1 MCDNKNQEQKTKVY
15 VSLLKNASNFSIN
28 MCYCCQNQVQ
38 LLAAQRPL
46 RSRVGGKESLLYFGC
61 QQLGEMMD
69 RHLPKCDPLP
79 PLIVGKSF
87 SGWGRG
93 LHAERVIWQSS
104 WHWSLVV
111 WSVSSWVQLI
121 FSSRIGLLPFPEAC
135 SQNYG
140 NLCHGYTVWSSC
152 S

>member
-15 VSLLKNASNFSIN
+15 VSLLKNALNLSIN

-46 RSRVGGKESLLYFGC
+46 RGWVGGKVSLLYFGC

-79 PLIVGKSF
+79 LLIVGKSF
-87 SGWGRG
+87 YR
-93 LHAERVIWQSS
+93 LRERSKCRDS
-104 WHWSLVV
+104 
-111 WSVSSWVQLI
+111 
-121 FSSRIGLLPFPEAC
+121 
-135 SQNYG
+135 
-140 NLCHGYTVWSSC
+140 TVNSDIHLELGP
-152 S
+152 